1 MINRLLMSAAILL
14 IAAGAAAGTTAITT
28 GADSGPGSLRQA
40 ILDANSGAC
49 ASPCAITYGSTG
61 FLSVAPLTPLP
72 DITASRVGLGPGVPY
87 QAWTLEISGSNT
99 TSGSGLHIRGA
110 NCSVAGVIIN
120 GFPGSGIVLEDANGA
135 RIGSNVLGLDRT
147 GTRAVPNQQN
157 GVTIVH
163 GSQISIDSNTIGG
176 NAGNGI
182 YAVEASDLFFGLDVI
197 GKQYLPQGS
206 GNLALG
212 NGASGIFLMDVHR
225 AQVLGCV
232 ISNNGLEGVAAAGT
246 SSAIRIEDLQLPTT
260 IYNNG
265 LMPIDIGFD
274 GVTDQ
279 GRPVLTTADVSNSF
293 LRVIGHLSTA
303 PNTSVIVNIFASD
316 SIGKFGIAH
325 AKTSVYA
332 AKLNTDANGF
342 AAFEFHTSLT
352 SNVRPPIDAV
362 GQWISATATTDATSE
377 LSAPLQALAN
387 DQNYTVTNANDSGA
401 GSLRQ
406 AILDANGGVCAA
418 DFPCRVQ
425 FDLPANSGRTFFP
438 LTPLPAITRSGITID
453 GANAPLSVFAITA
466 PTIEINGSRS
476 TPGPG
481 LTISSANTP
490 LVGNAIGRLAINGFN
505 GPGILIDAS
514 SNYILNPVIANNFIG
529 TDPTGTIAVANTGDG
544 IHVRGNVPFVHIGTF
559 GSGNRF
565 VRNLISGNGG
575 NGVTLESG
583 FFEFDTNAIG
593 TDITQKLPIPNSG
606 AGVKIGAAA
615 QGHLEANTIA
625 FNGDVGLST
634 VTTSAD
640 AFKAA
645 IQNSIH
651 SNVGP
656 AIRQREVVQLPPQI
670 TSVTYDPSTKTG
682 TITGTFTSAGLQY
695 FTTTLDFFTSTYPE
709 AGGRGSG
716 ETPLYT
722 NISSGILG
730 QQGGSF
736 TAKTNSVDL
745 RGKRISATATPFEYE
760 GFKGPPQGQIFG
772 QGFKYGTTSE
782 MSKAVPVATAGCS
795 ADQPQVAGSIAS
807 GTMVTLNWSAVA
819 GATGYNVWLRSVPG
833 APRVIATSATTTAVA
848 AIAPGHYEWFVEA
861 LFAGCPSVKSEAA
874 LLEVVRGRQRVA
886 GR

>member
-1 MINRLLMSAAILL
+1 MTNRLLMSAAILL
-14 IAAGAAAGTTAITT
+14 IANVAAASTTAITT
-28 GADSGPGSLRQA
+28 NADSGPGSLRQA

-49 ASPCAITYGSTG
+49 ASPCSISYGSTG
-61 FLSVAPLTPLP
+61 FLTVAPLTRLP
-72 DITASRVGLGPGVPY
+72 DITASNVGLGPTLPY
-87 QAWTLEISGSNT
+87 QAWTLQISGSNL

-110 NCSVAGVIIN
+110 NCAVAGVIIN
-120 GFPGSGIVLEDANGA
+120 GFPGSGIVLEDAINA
-135 RIGSNVLGLDRT
+135 RIGSNVIGLDAS
-147 GTRAVPNQQN
+147 GKIPLPNQQN
-157 GVTIVH
+157 GITIVR
-163 GSQISIDSNTIGG
+163 GRQISIDSNTIGG
-176 NAGNGI
+176 NAGNGV
-182 YAVEASDLFFGLDVI
+182 YAVGASDLFFGLDVI

-212 NGASGIFLMDVHR
+212 NGASGIFLMDVQR
-225 AQVLGCV
+225 AQLLGCV
-232 ISNNGLEGVAAAGT
+232 IANNGLDAVATVGT

-279 GRPVLTTADVSNSF
+279 GRPVLTTADISNGF
-293 LRVIGHLSTA
+293 LRVVGHVSTA
-303 PNTSVIVNIFASD
+303 ANASVIINIFASD

-332 AKLNTDANGF
+332 AKVKTDANGF
-342 AAFEFHTSLT
+342 ATFEFHSSLT

-377 LSAPLQALAN
+377 LSAPLQAVAN
-387 DQNYTVTNANDSGA
+387 DQNYTVTNTNDSGA

-406 AILDANGGVCAA
+406 AILDANGGICAA

-425 FDLPANSGRTFFP
+425 FDLPSNSGRTFFP

-453 GANAPLSVFAITA
+453 GANTPPSLFAITA

-476 TPGPG
+476 MPGPG
-481 LTISSANTP
+481 LTISSANGP
-490 LVGNAIGRLAINGFN
+490 LVGNVIRRLAINGFN

-514 SNYILNPVIANNFIG
+514 NNYILNPVIANNFIG
-529 TDPTGTIAVANTGDG
+529 TDLTGAIAVPNTGDG
-544 IHVRGNVPFVHIGTF
+544 VHVRGNVPFVHIGTF

-565 VRNLISGNGG
+565 ERNLISGNGG
-575 NGVTLESG
+575 NGITLESG

-593 TDITQKLPIPNSG
+593 TDITRKLPVPNSG
-606 AGVKIGAAA
+606 AGVKIEAAA

-625 FNGDVGLST
+625 FNSDVGLST

-682 TITGTFTSAGLQY
+682 TITGTFTPAGLQY
-695 FTTTLDFFTSTYPE
+695 FTTTLDFFFSTYPE
-709 AGGRGSG
+709 ADGRGSG
-716 ETPLYT
+716 ETPLY
-722 NISSGILG
+722 NISSSILG

-736 TAKTNSVDL
+736 TTKTNAIDL

-760 GFKGPPQGQIFG
+760 GFKGPPQGEVFG

-782 MSKAVPVATAGCS
+782 MSRAVPVVTTGCS
-795 ADQPQVAGSIAS
+795 ADQPQIAGSIAS

-833 APRVIATSATTTAVA
+833 APRVIARTAATTAVA
-848 AIAPGHYEWFVEA
+848 AIPPGHYEWFVEA
-861 LFAGCPSVKSEAA
+861 TFTACPPIKSEAA
-874 LLEVVRGRQRVA
+874 SLEVISGRQRAV
-886 GR
+886 RR

>member
-1 MINRLLMSAAILL
+1 MLIVARNLLLCLAVAQ
-14 IAAGAAAGTTAITT
+14 IATAGTYSVTTA
-28 GADSGPGSLRQA
+28 ADSGPGSLRQA

-49 ASPCAITYGSTG
+49 ASPCRITYGSTG
-61 FLSVAPLTPLP
+61 FLTVAPLTRLP
-72 DITASRVGLGPGVPY
+72 DITASNVGLGPNLPY
-87 QAWTLEISGSNT
+87 QAWTLEISGSNL

-110 NCSVAGVIIN
+110 NCTVTGVIIN
-120 GFPGSGIVLEDANGA
+120 GFPGSGIVLEDANGS
-135 RIGSNVLGLDRT
+135 RLGSNVLGLDRT

-163 GSQISIDSNTIGG
+163 GRQIELSSNTIGG
-176 NAGNGI
+176 NAGNGV
-182 YAVEASDLFFGLDVI
+182 YAVGASDLFFGLDVI

-212 NGASGIFLMDVHR
+212 NGASGIFLMDVQR

-232 ISNNGLEGVAAAGT
+232 ISNNGLDGVATAGT
-246 SSAIRIEDLQLPTT
+246 SSAIRIEDLQLATT

-274 GVTDQ
+274 GVTEQ
-279 GRPVLTTADVSNSF
+279 GRPVLTTADVSNGF
-293 LRVIGHLSTA
+293 LRVIGHVSSA
-303 PNTSVIVNIFASD
+303 PNAVVLINIFASD
-316 SIGKFGIAH
+316 SLGKFGIAH
-325 AKTSVYA
+325 PKTSVYA
-332 AKLNTDANGF
+332 EKVNADANGF
-342 AAFEFHTSLT
+342 AAFEFHSSLT
-352 SNVRPPIDAV
+352 YNVRPPIDAI

-377 LSAPLQALAN
+377 LSAPLQAAAN
-387 DQNYTVTNANDSGA
+387 DQNYAVTNTNDSGA

-406 AILDANGGVCAA
+406 GILDANGGICAA

-425 FDLPANSGRTFFP
+425 FDLPANSQRTLFP

-453 GANAPLSVFAITA
+453 GAKTPSSPFAITA
-466 PTIEINGSRS
+466 PAIEINGSRS

-481 LTISSANTP
+481 LTISSANGP
-490 LVGNAIGRLAINGFN
+490 LVGDSIGRLAINGFN

-514 SNYILNPVIANNFIG
+514 NNYILNPVIANNFIG
-529 TDPTGTIAVANTGDG
+529 TDPTGTIAVPNTGDG

-575 NGVTLESG
+575 NGITLESG

-593 TDITQKLPIPNSG
+593 TDITKKLPIPNAG
-606 AGVKIGAAA
+606 AGVKFEAAA
-615 QGHLEANTIA
+615 QGHLEMNTIA

-670 TSVTYDPSTKTG
+670 ASVTYDPSTNTG
-682 TITGTFTSAGLQY
+682 TITGTFTPAGLQY
-695 FTTTLDFFTSTYPE
+695 FTTTLDFFASAYPE
-709 AGGRGSG
+709 TEGRGSG

-722 NISSGILG
+722 NISSSLG
-730 QQGGSF
+730 LQGTSF
-736 TAKTNSVDL
+736 TAKTNNVDL
-745 RGKRISATATPFEYE
+745 RGKRISATATPFEFE
-760 GFKGPPQGQIFG
+760 GFKGPPQPDVFG

-782 MSKAVPVATAGCS
+782 MSKAVPVVTSGCS
-795 ADQPQVAGSIAS
+795 ADQPQIAGSIAS
-807 GTMVTLNWSAVA
+807 GTIVTLNWSAVA
-819 GATGYNVWLRSVPG
+819 GATGYNVWLRSAPG
-833 APRVIATSATTTAVA
+833 MPRVIATSGATTAVA

-861 LFAGCPSVKSEAA
+861 TFTGCPSMKSEAGS
-874 LLEVVRGRQRVA
+874 LEVVRGRQRSA